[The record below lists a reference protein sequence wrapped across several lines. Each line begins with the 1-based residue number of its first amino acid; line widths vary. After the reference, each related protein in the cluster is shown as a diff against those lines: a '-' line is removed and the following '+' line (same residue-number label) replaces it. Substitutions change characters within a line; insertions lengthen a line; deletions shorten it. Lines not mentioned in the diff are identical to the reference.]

1 MESRIIS
8 KLENVN
14 SFNKPAG
21 PIVLRVTQDIAIIMF
36 KSIFYALV
44 IQWNPFNAVT
54 MGQKIW
60 PKNGWPYYISVQAQR
75 VIMTNAPYNAF
86 EFC

>member
-1 MESRIIS
+1 MQDFKKCRVSNNKQI
-8 KLENVN
+8 ENVN

-21 PIVLRVTQDIAIIMF
+21 PIVLRVTQDIAIIIY

-60 PKNGWPYYISVQAQR
+60 PKNGWPYYRCRLKRS
-75 VIMTNAPYNAF
+75 
-86 EFC
+86 

>member
-1 MESRIIS
+1 MY
-8 KLENVN
+8 
-14 SFNKPAG
+14 
-21 PIVLRVTQDIAIIMF
+21 

-86 EFC
+86 EFLEQLFSLINNRDVA